1 MQKKIL
7 LIEDDD
13 LIRDLYKTELET
25 AGYSIDG
32 YATGKEVLDALGKN
46 SYDLVLL
53 DIMLMDTNGL
63 IVLKAIKANDATKD
77 IRVIMLTNL
86 GQDKIIKSAFELGA
100 EGYLMKLHMTP
111 EDLVKEV
118 KNALQ

>member
-32 YATGKEVLDALGKN
+32 YATGKEGLDALGKN

>member
-13 LIRDLYKTELET
+13 LIRNLYQSELKA

-32 YATGKEVLDALGKN
+32 YATGKEGLEALEKN
-46 SYDLVLL
+46 RYNLVLL
-53 DIMLMDTNGL
+53 DILLPDINGL
-63 IVLKAIKANDATKD
+63 TILKTIKTNDATKN

-86 GQDKIIKSAFELGA
+86 SQDEIIKSAFTLGA
-100 EGYLMKLHMTP
+100 ESYLMKLSLTP
-111 EDLVKEV
+111 EEIVKEV